1 MRRSLLAALGTPDLR
16 RLQVSWSV
24 SAAGAWVFFVV
35 LAIYAYDVGG
45 ATAVGV
51 AALVRMLPAGL
62 AAPFAGVLV
71 DRHSRRDVL
80 LSTLALRAAALAG
93 MAAAIAGGAPAAAVF
108 ALAAVFTVAT
118 TAHKPA
124 QAALLPALAQTPQQ
138 LAACNAVWSG
148 IDNAAFL
155 AGSLLGGLLVT
166 VASVE
171 AAFAATAL
179 LFALA
184 LVPVAR
190 IARDPVPGYRAR
202 AQGLRPWAGVLG
214 GLRDIRADHGLRL
227 VVGFLSVSTLV
238 EGAVDVLVVVVALE
252 LLDLGDA
259 GVGWLNAAWGAG
271 GLLGGAVAL
280 ALLGRGRLG
289 GGLVTGGLLVGLPLV
304 AIAAVREPLAIAA
317 LIGLLGVGYALIE
330 VGGLSL
336 LQRLSSDEVLG
347 RAFAA
352 VESTY
357 WITTGLGAM
366 LAPAAIALLGT
377 SGALVAVGA
386 CLPVTVAFRA
396 RALRR
401 LATVDPVP
409 DDGFRALRSVPD
421 FAPLP
426 LATVE
431 NVARRLSELRLP
443 AGTVVIREGDP
454 GDCCYVVAEG
464 RLDVSC
470 DHVALRTA
478 ASGELLGEIAL
489 LRDVARTATVT
500 ACDDVVLYALQR
512 GDFLSTVSAHPRT
525 TEAVAATA
533 AQRLEGSHDGDN

>member
-1 MRRSLLAALGTPDLR
+1 M
-16 RLQVSWSV
+16 
-24 SAAGAWVFFVV
+24 
-35 LAIYAYDVGG
+35 
-45 ATAVGV
+45 
-51 AALVRMLPAGL
+51 
-62 AAPFAGVLV
+62 
-71 DRHSRRDVL
+71 
-80 LSTLALRAAALAG
+80 
-93 MAAAIAGGAPAAAVF
+93 
-108 ALAAVFTVAT
+108 
-118 TAHKPA
+118 
-124 QAALLPALAQTPQQ
+124 
-138 LAACNAVWSG
+138 
-148 IDNAAFL
+148 
-155 AGSLLGGLLVT
+155 
-166 VASVE
+166 
-171 AAFAATAL
+171 
-179 LFALA
+179 
-184 LVPVAR
+184 
-190 IARDPVPGYRAR
+190 
-202 AQGLRPWAGVLG
+202 
-214 GLRDIRADHGLRL
+214 
-227 VVGFLSVSTLV
+227 
-238 EGAVDVLVVVVALE
+238 VALE

-386 CLPVTVAFRA
+386 CLPLFVGLRA

-401 LATVDPVP
+401 LATVNPVP

-478 ASGELLGEIAL
+478 AAGELLGEIAL
-489 LRDVARTATVT
+489 LRDVVRTATVT

-533 AQRLEGSHDGDN
+533 AQRLEGSHDGDRLTPAATRSRSTRRRCARSATARSTRSWTSCSSPASPRCGARARRRWRAACRPAPRAPRCRGPSTRCWTSCARTCSPS